1 MARTT
6 FLRLSTSRQR
16 SIISSLFT
24 ATFFA
29 SIITVAASQILP
41 CPAQKRRALYDNDSG
56 SSGSDVW
63 LNAGTQSRRAP
74 GEKKTRRWIEEKMP
88 E

>member
-1 MARTT
+1 MVKPTL
-6 FLRLSTSRQR
+6 LRLSTSQRR

-41 CPAQKRRALYDNDSG
+41 CPAHKRRAYYANDGG
-56 SSGSDVW
+56 SSSSDAW
-63 LNAGTQSRRAP
+63 LNAAQTRRA